1 MQKGACL
8 WGYTQKKSG
17 RVRGRAVGSSTEAS
31 CGDGRPQVG
40 QGAEMTVGIPGR
52 SGPIAHGPPALGW
65 RQ

>member
-1 MQKGACL
+1 MPLGVHTEEVGA
-8 WGYTQKKSG
+8 GG
-17 RVRGRAVGSSTEAS
+17 VGGGGGAVGSPTEAS